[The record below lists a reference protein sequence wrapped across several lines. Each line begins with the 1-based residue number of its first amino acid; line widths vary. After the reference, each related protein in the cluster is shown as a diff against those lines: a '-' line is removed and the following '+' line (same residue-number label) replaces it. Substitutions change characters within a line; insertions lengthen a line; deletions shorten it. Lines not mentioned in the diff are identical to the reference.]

1 MAFKINYTETH
12 FKIRESASNTVKL
25 PNEDGETLL
34 NEDGSTLLNE

>member
-12 FKIRESASNTVKL
+12 FKIRESASNTVL
-25 PNEDGETLL
+25 LNEDGETLL